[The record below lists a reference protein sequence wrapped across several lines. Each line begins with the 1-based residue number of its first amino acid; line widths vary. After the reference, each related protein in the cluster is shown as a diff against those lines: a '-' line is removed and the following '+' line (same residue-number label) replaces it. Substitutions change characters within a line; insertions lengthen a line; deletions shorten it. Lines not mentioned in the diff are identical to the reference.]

1 MRDLGISADGLFGL
15 VVKIEKQLK
24 QGKTLDEVLPQYPVS
39 KTVLPY
45 LLTLVREIF
54 VFILDLTKDCEEL
67 KSKNNSLKEQIKRL
81 ESKKGVVSS
90 VDIEKLQNELKRL
103 KNENLDLKEKVSLL
117 TSEKASFQED
127 YQELSAELQRL
138 EIEVQNYLSF
148 FDNSFW
154 CSLLFKNFLRK
165 IGK

>member
-1 MRDLGISADGLFGL
+1 MRDSGISADGLFGL

-45 LLTLVREIF
+45 LLTLVEEVSVF
-54 VFILDLTKDCEEL
+54 VLDLTRDYGEL
-67 KSKNNSLKEQIKRL
+67 ESKNNTLKEQIKRL

-148 FDNSFW
+148 FDNSLLA
-154 CSLLFKNFLRK
+154 SLLFKNFLRK